1 MKKTFCFCVL
11 TVLILFLVL
20 SEAQKIKAEDMAQ
33 EDAQDYEEIL
43 NLYDLTDIDVEI
55 KEKIGNY
62 SFSEIIGALIKGDFS
77 QTLTMLKDTVLSQFF
92 NEVLYNWYALIKIIL
107 LAVISAMFSNISI
120 ILDRREI
127 SETGFFITY
136 LLMITILIGSFQ
148 VMSDMLDSVVQDVS
162 SFIKIII
169 PAMVLSAG
177 LCSGQATALG
187 FGEIALFTIYIGE
200 ILVRNVVLPFI
211 KLYVILMAVNN
222 LMDEDYLSKFGGIF
236 KSFVLWFLKF
246 FTGVV
251 MGIQIIKGMILPGI
265 DLAGKNTAIKL
276 LNLIPGAEEINTA
289 GSIFLSSASVIK
301 NAIGGASILILVM
314 IVAVPA
320 VKMFVFV
327 IAYRITAALIQPMT
341 DRRISGCVDSVA
353 DSVMLLN
360 KVLITQFIMLSL
372 SIAVLCMVTS

>member
-92 NEVLYNWYALIKIIL
+92 NEVLYNRYALIKIIL

-148 VMSDMLDSVVQDVS
+148 VMLDMLDSVVQDVS

-320 VKMFVFV
+320 VKKFVFV

>member
-92 NEVLYNWYALIKIIL
+92 NEVLYNRYALIKIIL

-148 VMSDMLDSVVQDVS
+148 VMLDMLDSVVQDVS

>member
-1 MKKTFCFCVL
+1 MKKIFCFCIL
-11 TVLILFLVL
+11 TGLILWLVL
-20 SEAQKIKAEDMAQ
+20 SETQKVRAEDVNQ
-33 EDAQDYEEIL
+33 EDTQDYEEL
-43 NLYDLTDIDVEI
+43 LDLYDLTDIDLEI
-55 KEKIGNY
+55 QEKIGNY
-62 SFSEIIGALIKGDFS
+62 SFSEIIGTLIKGDFS
-77 QTLTMLKDTVLSQFF
+77 QTLTMLKDTVVSQFF
-92 NEVLYNWYALIKIIL
+92 NEVLYNRYALIKIIL

-148 VMSDMLDSVVQDVS
+148 VMSDMLDSVIQDVS

-187 FGEIALFTIYIGE
+187 FGEVALFTIYIGE
-200 ILVRNVVLPFI
+200 ILIRNVVLPLI
-211 KLYVILMAVNN
+211 KLYVILMVVNH
-222 LMDEDYLSKFGGIF
+222 LMDEDYLSKFGGLF

-265 DLAGKNTAIKL
+265 DLAGKNTVVKL
-276 LNLIPGAEEINTA
+276 LNLIPGAEELNAA

-301 NAIGGASILILVM
+301 NAVGGAVILILVM
-314 IVAVPA
+314 IIAVPA

-327 IAYRITAALIQPMT
+327 VAYRTTAALIQPMA

-353 DSVMLLN
+353 DSVILLN

>member
-92 NEVLYNWYALIKIIL
+92 NEVLYNRYALIKIIL

-236 KSFVLWFLKF
+236 KSFILWFLKF

-341 DRRISGCVDSVA
+341 DRRISSCVDSVA

>member
-1 MKKTFCFCVL
+1 MEKIFWFCML
-11 TVLILFLVL
+11 TVLIVVL
-20 SEAQKIKAEDMAQ
+20 ILSGAEKVRAENMAQ
-33 EDAQDYEEIL
+33 EDEQNYEEL
-43 NLYDLTDIDVEI
+43 LDLYDLTDIDAEI

-77 QTLTMLKDTVLSQFF
+77 QTLTMLKDTILSQFF
-92 NEVLYNWYALIKIIL
+92 SEVLYNRYALIKIIL

-148 VMSDMLDSVVQDVS
+148 VMSDMLDLVVQDIS

-200 ILVRNVVLPFI
+200 ILIRNVVLPLI
-211 KLYVILMAVNN
+211 KLYVILMVVNN

-276 LNLIPGAEEINTA
+276 LNLIPGVEEINAA

-301 NAIGGASILILVM
+301 NAVGGAAILILVM
-314 IVAVPA
+314 IIAIPA

-327 IAYRITAALIQPMT
+327 IAYRITAALIQPIS

>member
-1 MKKTFCFCVL
+1 
-11 TVLILFLVL
+11 
-20 SEAQKIKAEDMAQ
+20 
-33 EDAQDYEEIL
+33 
-43 NLYDLTDIDVEI
+43 
-55 KEKIGNY
+55 
-62 SFSEIIGALIKGDFS
+62 
-77 QTLTMLKDTVLSQFF
+77 
-92 NEVLYNWYALIKIIL
+92 
-107 LAVISAMFSNISI
+107 
-120 ILDRREI
+120 
-127 SETGFFITY
+127 
-136 LLMITILIGSFQ
+136 
-148 VMSDMLDSVVQDVS
+148 
-162 SFIKIII
+162 
-169 PAMVLSAG
+169 
-177 LCSGQATALG
+177 
-187 FGEIALFTIYIGE
+187 
-200 ILVRNVVLPFI
+200 
-211 KLYVILMAVNN
+211 
-222 LMDEDYLSKFGGIF
+222 
-236 KSFVLWFLKF
+236 
-246 FTGVV
+246 

>member
-92 NEVLYNWYALIKIIL
+92 NEVLYNRYALIKIIL

-289 GSIFLSSASVIK
+289 GSIFLSSVSVIK

>member
-20 SEAQKIKAEDMAQ
+20 SEAQKIRAEDMAQ
-33 EDAQDYEEIL
+33 EDAQDYEELL

-92 NEVLYNWYALIKIIL
+92 NEVLYNRYALIKIIL

-276 LNLIPGAEEINTA
+276 LNLIPGAEEINAA

-327 IAYRITAALIQPMT
+327 IAYRITAALIQPMA

>member
-1 MKKTFCFCVL
+1 MKKRCYFYILAGVFFLLLL
-11 TVLILFLVL
+11 TGEKKVR
-20 SEAQKIKAEDMAQ
+20 AEQ
-33 EDAQDYEEIL
+33 EEKQETQDYEEFL
-43 NLYDLTDIDVEI
+43 DLYDLTDIDAEI
-55 KEKIGNY
+55 KENIGNY
-62 SFSEIIGALIKGDFS
+62 SFLEITGTLITGDFT
-77 QTLTMLKDTVLSQFF
+77 QTLEMIKETVVSEFF
-92 NEVLYNWYALIKIIL
+92 NEVLYNRHALIKIIL

-120 ILDRREI
+120 ILDRKEV

-136 LLMITILIGSFQ
+136 LLTITILISSFQ
-148 VMSDMLDSVVQDVS
+148 VMSNMLDTVVQDVS

-177 LCSGQATALG
+177 LCCGQATALG

-200 ILVRNVVLPFI
+200 ILIRNVVLPLI

-222 LMDEDYLSKFGGIF
+222 LMEEDYLSKFGGIF

-265 DLAGKNTAIKL
+265 DLAGKNTVLKF
-276 LNLIPGAEEINTA
+276 LNLIPGAEEVSTA
-289 GSIFLSSASVIK
+289 GSVFLSSASVIK
-301 NAIGGASILILVM
+301 NAVGGAAILILVM
-314 IVAVPA
+314 ITAVPA

-327 IAYRITAALIQPMT
+327 LAYRITAALIQPIS
-341 DRRISGCVDSVA
+341 DRRIAGCVDSAADGVA
-353 DSVMLLN
+353 LLN

-372 SIAVLCMVTS
+372 SLAVLCMVTS

>member
-92 NEVLYNWYALIKIIL
+92 NEVLYNRYALIKIIL

>member
-20 SEAQKIKAEDMAQ
+20 SEAQKIRAEDMAQ

-92 NEVLYNWYALIKIIL
+92 NEVLYNRYALIKIIL

>member
-1 MKKTFCFCVL
+1 MKKIFCFCIL
-11 TVLILFLVL
+11 TGLILWLVL
-20 SEAQKIKAEDMAQ
+20 LETQKVRAEDVNQ
-33 EDAQDYEEIL
+33 EDTQDYEEL
-43 NLYDLTDIDVEI
+43 LDLYDLTDIDLEI
-55 KEKIGNY
+55 QEKIGNY
-62 SFSEIIGALIKGDFS
+62 SFSEIIGTLIKGDFS
-77 QTLTMLKDTVLSQFF
+77 QTLTMLKDTVVSQFF
-92 NEVLYNWYALIKIIL
+92 NEVLYNRYALIKIIL

-148 VMSDMLDSVVQDVS
+148 VMSDMLDSVIQDVS

-187 FGEIALFTIYIGE
+187 FGEVALFTIYIGE
-200 ILVRNVVLPFI
+200 ILIRNVVLPLI
-211 KLYVILMAVNN
+211 KLYVILMVVNH
-222 LMDEDYLSKFGGIF
+222 LMDEDYLSKFGGLF

-265 DLAGKNTAIKL
+265 DLAGKNTVVKL
-276 LNLIPGAEEINTA
+276 LNLIPGAEELNAA

-301 NAIGGASILILVM
+301 NAVGGAVILILVM
-314 IVAVPA
+314 IIAVPA

-327 IAYRITAALIQPMT
+327 VAYRTTAALIQPMA

-353 DSVMLLN
+353 DSVILLN

>member
-1 MKKTFCFCVL
+1 MEKIFWFCML
-11 TVLILFLVL
+11 TVLIVVL
-20 SEAQKIKAEDMAQ
+20 ILSGAEKVRAENMAQ
-33 EDAQDYEEIL
+33 EDEQNYEEL
-43 NLYDLTDIDVEI
+43 LDLYDLTDIDAEI

-77 QTLTMLKDTVLSQFF
+77 QTLTMLKDTILSQFF
-92 NEVLYNWYALIKIIL
+92 SEVLYNRYALIKIIL

-148 VMSDMLDSVVQDVS
+148 VMSDMLDLVVQDIS

-200 ILVRNVVLPFI
+200 ILIRNVVLPLI
-211 KLYVILMAVNN
+211 KLYVILMVVNN

-276 LNLIPGAEEINTA
+276 LNLIPGVEEINAA

-301 NAIGGASILILVM
+301 NAVGGAAILILVM
-314 IVAVPA
+314 IIAVPA

-327 IAYRITAALIQPMT
+327 IAYRITAALIQPIS

>member
-92 NEVLYNWYALIKIIL
+92 NEVLYNRYALIKIIL

-169 PAMVLSAG
+169 PAMVLSTG

>member
-92 NEVLYNWYALIKIIL
+92 NEVLYNRYALIKIIL

-251 MGIQIIKGMILPGI
+251 MG
-265 DLAGKNTAIKL
+265 
-276 LNLIPGAEEINTA
+276 
-289 GSIFLSSASVIK
+289 
-301 NAIGGASILILVM
+301 
-314 IVAVPA
+314 
-320 VKMFVFV
+320 
-327 IAYRITAALIQPMT
+327 
-341 DRRISGCVDSVA
+341 
-353 DSVMLLN
+353 
-360 KVLITQFIMLSL
+360 LSL
-372 SIAVLCMVTS
+372 IHI

>member
-1 MKKTFCFCVL
+1 MEKIFCFCIL
-11 TVLILFLVL
+11 TGLILCLVL
-20 SEAQKIKAEDMAQ
+20 SETVRAEEAAR
-33 EDAQDYEEIL
+33 EDAQDYEEL
-43 NLYDLTDIDVEI
+43 LDLYDLTDIDSEI
-55 KEKIGNY
+55 QEKVGNY
-62 SFSEIIGALIKGDFS
+62 SFSEIIGTLIKGDFS
-77 QTLTMLKDTVLSQFF
+77 QTLVMLKDTVVSQFF
-92 NEVLYNWYALIKIIL
+92 SEVLYNRYALIKIIL

-120 ILDRREI
+120 IIDA
-127 SETGFFITY
+127 FFITY

-148 VMSDMLDSVVQDVS
+148 VMSDMLDSVIQDVG

-187 FGEIALFTIYIGE
+187 FGEVALFTIYIGE
-200 ILVRNVVLPFI
+200 MLIRNVVLPLI
-211 KLYVILMAVNN
+211 KLYVILMVVNH
-222 LMDEDYLSKFGGIF
+222 LMEEDYLSKFGGIF

-246 FTGVV
+246 FIGVV

-265 DLAGKNTAIKL
+265 DLAGKNTAMKL
-276 LNLIPGAEEINTA
+276 LNLIPGAEELNA
-289 GSIFLSSASVIK
+289 ASSIFLSSASVIK
-301 NAIGGASILILVM
+301 NAVGGAVILILVM
-314 IVAVPA
+314 ITVIPA

-327 IAYRITAALIQPMT
+327 VAYRLTAALIQPMA

>member
-1 MKKTFCFCVL
+1 MEKIFCFCIL
-11 TVLILFLVL
+11 TGLILCLVL
-20 SEAQKIKAEDMAQ
+20 SETVRAEEAAR
-33 EDAQDYEEIL
+33 EDAQDYEEL
-43 NLYDLTDIDVEI
+43 LDLYDLTDIDSEI
-55 KEKIGNY
+55 QEKVGNY
-62 SFSEIIGALIKGDFS
+62 SFSEIIGTLIKGDFS
-77 QTLTMLKDTVLSQFF
+77 QILVMLKDTVVSQFF
-92 NEVLYNWYALIKIIL
+92 SEVLYNRYALIKIIL

-148 VMSDMLDSVVQDVS
+148 VMSDMLDSVIQDVG

-169 PAMVLSAG
+169 PAMVLSTG

-187 FGEIALFTIYIGE
+187 FGEVALFTIYIGE
-200 ILVRNVVLPFI
+200 MLIRNVVLPLI
-211 KLYVILMAVNN
+211 KLYVILMVVNH
-222 LMDEDYLSKFGGIF
+222 LMEEDYLSKFGGIF

-265 DLAGKNTAIKL
+265 DLAGKNTAMKL
-276 LNLIPGAEEINTA
+276 LNLIPGAEELNA
-289 GSIFLSSASVIK
+289 ASSIFLSSASVIK
-301 NAIGGASILILVM
+301 NAVGGAVILILVM
-314 IVAVPA
+314 ITVIPA

-327 IAYRITAALIQPMT
+327 VAYRLTAALIQPMA

>member
-1 MKKTFCFCVL
+1 MEKIFWFYILVA
-11 TVLILFLVL
+11 LILFLVL
-20 SEAQKIKAEDMAQ
+20 SGAEKVRAEDMAQ
-33 EDAQDYEEIL
+33 EDGQDYEELL
-43 NLYDLTDIDVEI
+43 NLYDLTDIDAKI
-55 KEKIGNY
+55 KEKIGDY
-62 SFSEIIGALIKGDFS
+62 SLSEIIGALIKGDFS
-77 QTLTMLKDTVLSQFF
+77 QTLTMLKDTILSQFF
-92 NEVLYNWYALIKIIL
+92 SEVLYNRYALIKIIL

-148 VMSDMLDSVVQDVS
+148 VMSNMLDLVVQDIA

-200 ILVRNVVLPFI
+200 ILIRNVVLPLI
-211 KLYVILMAVNN
+211 KLYVILMVVNN

-265 DLAGKNTAIKL
+265 DLAGKNTALKL
-276 LNLIPGAEEINTA
+276 LNLIPGAEEINAA

-301 NAIGGASILILVM
+301 NAVGGAAILILVM
-314 IVAVPA
+314 IIAVPA

-327 IAYRITAALIQPMT
+327 IAYRITAALIQPMS

>member
-92 NEVLYNWYALIKIIL
+92 NEVLYNRYALIKIIL

-265 DLAGKNTAIKL
+265 DLAGKNTVIKL

>member
-92 NEVLYNWYALIKIIL
+92 NEVLYNRYALIKIIL

-327 IAYRITAALIQPMT
+327 IAYRIIAALIQPMT

>member
-92 NEVLYNWYALIKIIL
+92 NEVLYNRYALIKIIL
-107 LAVISAMFSNISI
+107 LAVISEMFSNISI

>member
-20 SEAQKIKAEDMAQ
+20 SEAQKIKAE

-92 NEVLYNWYALIKIIL
+92 NEVLYNRYALIKIIL